1 MKKVL
6 VVFTNPF
13 SYNDGATCVMLNYFR
28 NLSLEGIRIDFAGHN
43 DADDELIKEIH
54 HKGSQYYNIGNR
66 STVISYFFNLYKLLM
81 HYDVLHVNGNSATTS
96 IELLAGVLARTRV
109 RIVHIHNSKND
120 HPLIHKLLLPF
131 FKLSYNKGL
140 ACSTLA
146 GDWIF
151 GAGKFLV
158 LKNSIDIYKFKFSL
172 EARKTVRKSLKIQD
186 DFIVLGHVGMFNE
199 QKNHHKILMVFKAF
213 LSKCPNSRLLL
224 VGDGVLM
231 DEISKEIEKINIGK
245 SVIMTG
251 VRTDIPRLL
260 SAMDIFIFPSKW
272 EGLGLAVIE
281 AQASGLPC
289 LLSDRIPRDVYISD
303 NMKSAALET
312 SSEDW
317 ANMLVDMAV
326 EDRDTQSAH
335 NIEKINNAGYNIV
348 TEAGKLKDI
357 YLDIN

>member
-1 MKKVL
+1 
-6 VVFTNPF
+6 
-13 SYNDGATCVMLNYFR
+13 
-28 NLSLEGIRIDFAGHN
+28 
-43 DADDELIKEIH
+43 
-54 HKGSQYYNIGNR
+54 
-66 STVISYFFNLYKLLM
+66 
-81 HYDVLHVNGNSATTS
+81 
-96 IELLAGVLARTRV
+96 
-109 RIVHIHNSKND
+109 
-120 HPLIHKLLLPF
+120 
-131 FKLSYNKGL
+131 L

>member
-1 MKKVL
+1 
-6 VVFTNPF
+6 
-13 SYNDGATCVMLNYFR
+13 
-28 NLSLEGIRIDFAGHN
+28 
-43 DADDELIKEIH
+43 
-54 HKGSQYYNIGNR
+54 
-66 STVISYFFNLYKLLM
+66 
-81 HYDVLHVNGNSATTS
+81 
-96 IELLAGVLARTRV
+96 
-109 RIVHIHNSKND
+109 
-120 HPLIHKLLLPF
+120 
-131 FKLSYNKGL
+131 
-140 ACSTLA
+140 
-146 GDWIF
+146 
-151 GAGKFLV
+151 
-158 LKNSIDIYKFKFSL
+158 
-172 EARKTVRKSLKIQD
+172 
-186 DFIVLGHVGMFNE
+186 
-199 QKNHHKILMVFKAF
+199 
-213 LSKCPNSRLLL
+213 
-224 VGDGVLM
+224 
-231 DEISKEIEKINIGK
+231 
-245 SVIMTG
+245 MTG

>member
-1 MKKVL
+1 
-6 VVFTNPF
+6 
-13 SYNDGATCVMLNYFR
+13 
-28 NLSLEGIRIDFAGHN
+28 
-43 DADDELIKEIH
+43 
-54 HKGSQYYNIGNR
+54 
-66 STVISYFFNLYKLLM
+66 
-81 HYDVLHVNGNSATTS
+81 
-96 IELLAGVLARTRV
+96 
-109 RIVHIHNSKND
+109 
-120 HPLIHKLLLPF
+120 
-131 FKLSYNKGL
+131 
-140 ACSTLA
+140 
-146 GDWIF
+146 
-151 GAGKFLV
+151 
-158 LKNSIDIYKFKFSL
+158 
-172 EARKTVRKSLKIQD
+172 
-186 DFIVLGHVGMFNE
+186 
-199 QKNHHKILMVFKAF
+199 MVFKAF